1 MEIIEVRTYQPP
13 EGSGLI
19 GHVRE
24 VRVHVP
30 ESDEADVAAGVLG
43 DVNRRT
49 YRTVQ
54 TFIELFD

>member
-1 MEIIEVRTYQPP
+1 MEITEVRTYQPP

-30 ESDEADVAAGVLG
+30 ESEEANVVAGILG

-49 YRTVQ
+49 YRTVE